1 MRTIRVEILSAAISW
16 YSTTI
21 FRLRS
26 SQVVQGYLR
35 CTIASATA
43 IRYRFGLRSSHC
55 HAYDTVFFYFMQL
68 RYSSPWTFLAYHC
81 TYDISCDLHTIF
93 SPTIVA
99 CHAAW
104 QTLALSL
111 INYSFTQITHLLTL
125 THTHTY
131 VHRALS
137 LSRCA
142 LHTPL
147 ISTKTRLHCAL
158 VSQSPSLVAVRR
170 GREPTSAAAPN
181 KKTLNKLNDKQI
193 ISIIAKITNCFY
205 WCYRVV
211 NIVCVE

>member
-35 CTIASATA
+35 YTIASATSM
-43 IRYRFGLRSSHC
+43 RYRFGLRSSHC

-104 QTLALSL
+104 QTLALSSL
-111 INYSFTQITHLLTL
+111 NYSFTQITHLLTL
-125 THTHTY
+125 THTQAHT
-131 VHRALS
+131 HTHTSSALS
-137 LSRCA
+137 FSLCTSHTFDFDQNAFALRARQSIAVACRCQKGERA
-142 LHTPL
+142 NF
-147 ISTKTRLHCAL
+147 SCCSQQENVKQTKR
-158 VSQSPSLVAVRR
+158 
-170 GREPTSAAAPN
+170 
-181 KKTLNKLNDKQI
+181 
-193 ISIIAKITNCFY
+193 
-205 WCYRVV
+205 
-211 NIVCVE
+211 

>member
-26 SQVVQGYLR
+26 SQVVQGHLR
-35 CTIASATA
+35 YTIASATA

-55 HAYDTVFFYFMQL
+55 HAYDTVFFYMQL
-68 RYSSPWTFLAYHC
+68 RYSSLNIFDKSFYLRYKLWLAH
-81 TYDISCDLHTIF
+81 DI
-93 SPTIVA
+93 PTIVA

-104 QTLALSL
+104 QTLALSSL
-111 INYSFTQITHLLTL
+111 NYSFTQITHLLTL
-125 THTHTY
+125 SHTNTY
-131 VHRALS
+131 KHIHRALS